1 MLHNTKKALV
11 RKDIRIA
18 FYGVLLLALGVGLC
32 RFLYTPMLPAM
43 LGEHIFT
50 FPQLAWLASANYA
63 GYLVGSLVFSWSG
76 FHRPHSQHMV
86 FIFATL
92 SVVLL
97 FAMWGVTQISLALA
111 VRFLAGVASA
121 ALMIFGSVT
130 VLHHTN
136 NHRVT
141 ASLFSGVGVGIL
153 LGNECVNVGISHHL
167 TSYDLWFGA
176 GLVGLV
182 LLILLVIL
190 SPKAIAFTPESQQTQ
205 VRKSAVVSW
214 WQLIIIYGLAGFGY
228 IIVATFLPLISHQ
241 LSDSTISQHLWS
253 LVGLAIIPGCFFW
266 LLMEYRFGITL
277 SLMFNLILQAVCVL
291 LSLNG
296 HSPLLLILCCLG
308 FGFTFMGTT
317 ALVMPLAK
325 KLPVP
330 SGINLMALVTFTY
343 GVGQVCGP
351 LMTGWLHGHADPL
364 RMSII
369 IGALA
374 LFIAALLCLKRS
386 TVI

>member
-1 MLHNTKKALV
+1 MRNNTN
-11 RKDIRIA
+11 RSDIRTA
-18 FYGVLLLALGVGLC
+18 FYGVLLLALGVGVS
-32 RFLYTPMLPAM
+32 RFLYTPMLPKM
-43 LGEHIFT
+43 LEEHIFT

-63 GYLVGSLVFSWSG
+63 GYLVGSLMFSWSG

-86 FIFATL
+86 FIFASL

-97 FAMWGVTQISLALA
+97 FAMWGIDKINLALV

-136 NHRVT
+136 NHWVT

-153 LGNECVNVGISHHL
+153 LGNEYVNLGINQHL
-167 TSYDLWFGA
+167 QTPQLWLGA
-176 GLVGLV
+176 GVMGLV
-182 LLILLVIL
+182 LLILLVTL
-190 SPKAIAFTPESQQTQ
+190 SPKAIAFTPEAKQIQ
-205 VRKSAVVSW
+205 VRKGAVVSW
-214 WQLIIIYGLAGFGY
+214 WQLAIIYGLAGFGY

-241 LSDSTISQHLWS
+241 LSNSMISQHLWS

-266 LLMEYRFGITL
+266 LLMEHEFGITF
-277 SLMFNLILQAVCVL
+277 SLIFNLVLQAICVL
-291 LSLNG
+291 LALNG
-296 HSPLLLILCCLG
+296 HSSLLLILCCLG

-325 KLPVP
+325 KLPIP

-343 GVGQVCGP
+343 GIGQVCGP
-351 LMTGWLHGHADPL
+351 LMTGLLHGHADPL
-364 RMSII
+364 RLSII
-369 IGALA
+369 IGAIA